1 MSVRFTTLR
10 AMPSMLRIGFA
21 EMVAYRA
28 EMVVWILTSSLPLV
42 MLALWNAAAGAGPLE
57 GFGQDEFARYFTV
70 TLVVRQLTAAW
81 VVWELNHY
89 VRTGSL
95 SPMLLRPLHPL
106 SWNLAETLAALPFRI
121 VVLGPILGALL
132 WWRPQIAFWPGP
144 EAVLLGT
151 VSVVIAFFLSWTVQA
166 LFGML
171 AFWFEQALG
180 FFNLWFVAVAVLGG
194 YVIPLPLLPES
205 VEQVARW
212 LPFHAALGAPIE
224 VWMETAPDPWRVV
237 AIQAAWLVLALSTAR
252 ILWRR
257 GVRRY
262 GAVGA

>member
-1 MSVRFTTLR
+1 MSVAGSTLR
-10 AMPSMLRIGFA
+10 ATPSLLKVGFA

-28 EMVVWILTSSLPLV
+28 EMVVWILTATLPLV
-42 MLALWNAAAGAGPLE
+42 ALALWNAAAVAGPLE

-70 TLVVRQLTAAW
+70 TLVVRQLTSCW
-81 VVWELNHY
+81 IVWELNHY

-95 SPMLLRPLHPL
+95 SPMLLRPMHPL
-106 SWNLAETLAALPFRI
+106 FWNLCETLAAIPFRL
-121 VVLGPILGALL
+121 VVLAPIVGALL
-132 WWRPQIAFWPGP
+132 WWRPQIAFWPGS

-151 VSVVIAFFLSWTVQA
+151 VSVVMAFLLAWVVQA

-180 FFNLWFVAVAVLGG
+180 FFNLWFVALAVIGG
-194 YVIPLPLLPES
+194 YVIPLPLLPEG
-205 VEQVARW
+205 VEAVARW

-224 VWMETAPDPWRVV
+224 VWMETAPDPWSVV
-237 AIQAAWLVLALSTAR
+237 GIQALWLLAALLTAR
-252 ILWRR
+252 VLWRR